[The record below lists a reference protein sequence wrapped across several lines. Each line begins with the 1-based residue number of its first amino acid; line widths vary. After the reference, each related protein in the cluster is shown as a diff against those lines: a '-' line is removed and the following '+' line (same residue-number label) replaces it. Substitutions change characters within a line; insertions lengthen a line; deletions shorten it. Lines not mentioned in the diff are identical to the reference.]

1 VNKKTEYIVL
11 AFIGVVICDKLIFPS
26 KPVTEIKYV
35 TKTEVK
41 TEVHTVYVAETKKAN
56 VTTKTVSEK
65 LDSNGSVV
73 ERTTT
78 STVDLSVTNL
88 NLGVD
93 TKIHSNTSELSYVSK
108 EYSRPS
114 WLIGVSVVNIVNPVS
129 LDNLSLQFGYRPL
142 GNLWVIGSTTISL
155 RPVASLGVALTL

>member
-1 VNKKTEYIVL
+1 MNKKTEYIVL
-11 AFIGVVICDKLIFPS
+11 AFIGVVVCDKLLFPS

-41 TEVHTVYVAETKKAN
+41 TEVHTVYVENKAN
-56 VTTKTVSEK
+56 NVATKSVTEK
-65 LDSNGSVV
+65 LDSHGSVV

-78 STVDLSVTNL
+78 NTVDLSVTNL

-93 TKIHSNTSELSYVSK
+93 TKIHSNSELSYASS
-108 EYSRPS
+108 EYRPPS

-129 LDNLSLQFGYRPL
+129 LGNLSLQFGYRPL

-155 RPVASLGVALTL
+155 KPVASLGVALTL

>member
-1 VNKKTEYIVL
+1 MNKKTEYLVL
-11 AFIGVVICDKLIFPS
+11 TFIGVVICDKLIFPS

-41 TEVHTVYVAETKKAN
+41 TEVHTVYVETKKAN
-56 VTTKTVSEK
+56 VATKSVTEK
-65 LDSNGSVV
+65 LDSHGSVV
-73 ERTTT
+73 ERTTMN
-78 STVDLSVTNL
+78 TVDLSVTNL

-93 TKIHSNTSELSYVSK
+93 TKTHSNTSESFVSS
-108 EYSRPS
+108 EYKPS

-129 LDNLSLQFGYRPL
+129 LDNVSLQFGYRPV
-142 GNLWVIGSTTISL
+142 GNFWVIGSTTISL

>member
-1 VNKKTEYIVL
+1 LNKKIEYLVL

-41 TEVHTVYVAETKKAN
+41 TEVHTVYVGTKKNN
-56 VTTKTVSEK
+56 VATKTVSEK
-65 LDSNGSVV
+65 LDSHGSVV

-78 STVDLSVTNL
+78 NTVDLSVTNL

-93 TKIHSNTSELSYVSK
+93 TKIHSNTELSYASS
-108 EYSRPS
+108 EYRQS

-129 LDNLSLQFGYRPL
+129 LDNVSLQFGYRPV

-155 RPVASLGVALTL
+155 RPVVSLGVALVL